1 MSGSARNNK
10 LVYMPAI
17 KYYRFLRGTEAVLA
31 ILLAV
36 PVILQVLN
44 RISPWTLMDY
54 FGIFMLTGGISL
66 MVSAPLIGMGSRSWH
81 LLLLEGLTGVII
93 GIFILSGRQIP
104 FPAFF
109 TMAGIWTL
117 VKGFFLFLLCR
128 RIPEIASSIRNLLFI
143 GVLSIPAGILLI
155 LHPIPSGLG
164 LFIILGIYAMV
175 YGLVFLRDI
184 SSHSRQED
192 LDDDQ

>member
-1 MSGSARNNK
+1 
-10 LVYMPAI
+10 MPAI

-36 PVILQVLN
+36 PVIMQAGN
-44 RISPWTLMDY
+44 RISPWSLMEY
-54 FGIFMLTGGISL
+54 FGIFILISGTAL
-66 MVSAPLIGMGSRSWH
+66 MISAPLIGLGFRNWQ
-81 LLLLEGLTGVII
+81 LLLMEGLTGVII
-93 GIFILSGRQIP
+93 GIFIISGRMIP

-128 RIPEIASSIRNLLFI
+128 RIPEIVTGTRNLLFI

-155 LHPIPSGLG
+155 WHPVKNAPG
-164 LFIILGIYAMV
+164 LFILLGIYTMV

-184 SSHSRQED
+184 YSGSRKED
-192 LDDDQ
+192 GDEDQ